1 MIPDLEQSGNSG
13 DLPHGS
19 LDLGGGYVL
28 LRAQEAEERALQDCE
43 AEALRES
50 VYAAPRDS
58 DILVRQWA
66 KLRIPTGQN
75 CTSAWKELKK
85 PLERQRTAHNVK
97 VCLALHSP

>member
-28 LRAQEAEERALQDCE
+28 LCMLEAEECTLWDYK
-43 AEALRES
+43 AEALQES

-58 DILVRQWA
+58 NILVCWWA
-66 KLRIPTGQN
+66 KLQIPTGQN
-75 CTSAWKELKK
+75 CTSAWKELEKLLK
-85 PLERQRTAHNVK
+85 RQWTAHNVK